1 LNQSVDIRWI
11 LALGQMLSLRSIYRA
26 WYYFRLGYSTYLTF
40 LLGYATTLVTVYY
53 LAIKNIPSL
62 LDIFPKFV
70 PFAALATVIGVPLSV
85 GIGWIH
91 LKRSGLFSTEQDL
104 SMEANPY
111 LYKLQPG
118 YAKEVTFPAAFL
130 QLTIIRRLADN
141 TGLLTEAEKAQLN
154 ELESKFSTLL
164 SGGYV
169 GEPRRKLNF

>member
-1 LNQSVDIRWI
+1 M
-11 LALGQMLSLRSIYRA
+11 GYLS
-26 WYYFRLGYSTYLTF
+26 
-40 LLGYATTLVTVYY
+40 TLVTVYY

-62 LDIFPKFV
+62 LDLFPKFV
-70 PFAALATVIGVPLSV
+70 PFAALATVIGVPMSV

-91 LKRSGLFSTEQDL
+91 LKRSGLFSAEQDL

-118 YAKEVTFPAAFL
+118 YTKEVAFPAAL
-130 QLTIIRRLADN
+130 IQLRIIRRLAEN
-141 TGLLTEAEKAQLN
+141 TGLLTDAEKTQLT
-154 ELESKFSTLL
+154 ELESKYSTLL